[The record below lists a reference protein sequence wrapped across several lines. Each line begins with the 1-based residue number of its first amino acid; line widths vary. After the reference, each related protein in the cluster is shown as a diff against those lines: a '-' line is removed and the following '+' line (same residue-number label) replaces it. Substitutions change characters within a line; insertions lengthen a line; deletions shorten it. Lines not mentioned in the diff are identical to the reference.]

1 MKHWYGWDE
10 MNNEIEDF
18 ELWRLK
24 TMKKFMYE
32 VLELPPYYEQKP
44 CLTTQFLYWTKERK
58 AYDVEIRFIGVSS
71 MKMDMFGDWHVE
83 DIQIQP
89 DPIEDIQFYV
99 DDYEDHSISF
109 YCEAIEYLG
118 VKENTEEKWKRAL
131 REWNLLTGMLEPAHA
146 KLDETLEIL
155 VDFIDRPAVAN
166 ILLQGVTHENPDV
179 KDSAYEYLWH
189 LDDPRAFDIAC
200 AGLKKGDTLRRINCL
215 EYLGRWGDATII
227 PQMLD
232 VLESDEDPLVRCYA
246 AEVIGYQE
254 DEKMIPILQGLL
266 QVEQEDVARI
276 GILYALALSGTQVLE
291 QIFDSL
297 KNEDYIVRIRAALY
311 LTGIAWNNPAVF
323 DSIVAILQEYREL
336 EETVAA
342 REAFNRALEELV
354 G

>member
-10 MNNEIEDF
+10 MNSEIEDF

-24 TMKKFMYE
+24 TMKKFTHE
-32 VLELPPYYEQKP
+32 ILELPPYFEQKP

-71 MKMDMFGDWHVE
+71 MKLDMFGDWHVE

-89 DPIEDIQFYV
+89 ESFEDIQFYV

-118 VKENTEEKWKRAL
+118 MKENTEEKWRRAL
-131 REWNLLTGMLEPAHA
+131 REWDVLTGMLEPAHA

-179 KDSAYEYLWH
+179 KDSAYEYLWY

-200 AGLKKGDTLRRINCL
+200 TGLKKEDTLRRINCL

-232 VLESDEDPLVRCYA
+232 VLENDEDPLVRCYA

-266 QVEQEDVARI
+266 QAEQEDVARI
-276 GILYALALSGTQVLE
+276 GILYALALSGHPALE

-297 KNEDYIVRIRAALY
+297 KNEDYIVRIRAVLY
-311 LTGIAWNNPAVF
+311 LTGIAWHDPAVF
-323 DSIVAILQEYREL
+323 DSIVSILQEYREL

-342 REAFNRALEELV
+342 REAFDCALEELV